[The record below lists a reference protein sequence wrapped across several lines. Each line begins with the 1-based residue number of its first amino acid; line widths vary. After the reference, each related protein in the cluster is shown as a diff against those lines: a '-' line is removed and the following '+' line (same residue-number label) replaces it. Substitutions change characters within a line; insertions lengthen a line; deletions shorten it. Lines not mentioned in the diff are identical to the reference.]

1 MNDKHI
7 GPHCAGSCEGA
18 AYQIKIRGLRAE
30 RDDHEQART
39 ALEEVVGQMRAEN
52 EALHRA
58 LSELYRW
65 CNNVEIRGEGLHK
78 GPIFFAGPVFG
89 ERTEDDDHRF
99 DALQSAE
106 KALAAAP
113 KPPQPVPEV
122 SAMAGALGNAL
133 RSKHAVFLS
142 RAKLVDL
149 VRAMLAAAPKPG
161 AGNE

>member
-18 AYQIKIRGLRAE
+18 AYQIEIRKL
-30 RDDHEQART
+30 
-39 ALEEVVGQMRAEN
+39 RAEN

-65 CNNVEIRGEGLHK
+65 CNNVEIRGEGLHR

-106 KALAAAP
+106 EALAAHD
-113 KPPQPVPEV
+113 QG
-122 SAMAGALGNAL
+122 GANQ
-133 RSKHAVFLS
+133 
-142 RAKLVDL
+142 
-149 VRAMLAAAPKPG
+149 
-161 AGNE
+161 

>member
-18 AYQIKIRGLRAE
+18 AYQIEMRKL
-30 RDDHEQART
+30 
-39 ALEEVVGQMRAEN
+39 RAEN
-52 EALHRA
+52 EALHMA

-65 CNNVEIRGEGLHK
+65 CNNVEIRGEGLHR

-106 KALAAAP
+106 EALAAHD
-113 KPPQPVPEV
+113 Q
-122 SAMAGALGNAL
+122 GG
-133 RSKHAVFLS
+133 
-142 RAKLVDL
+142 DQ
-149 VRAMLAAAPKPG
+149 
-161 AGNE
+161 